1 MQIKKVAL
9 LKNSM
14 YEVHMD
20 DGTSFK
26 AHEESVVKYRLI
38 PERILETDEYNQ
50 VLEAIQ
56 YDQAYVKAL
65 GYISYKLRSESE
77 MRKYLVEDYHPEM
90 IDKTI
95 QRLREE
101 GYVNDAH
108 YAKALKNTMVAT
120 TDKGPFALEREL
132 KKHRIDEAVIRENV
146 DAFSREVDEE
156 RMNKLKDKQLKRHK
170 GAYRQF
176 RMKLTE
182 KLYQKGYGKAHIDM
196 IDFDDDYDETAH
208 FDKDFEKYFNKYRK
222 KETGHAMKQKLIQA
236 LMRKGYGYDL
246 IQEKLGGID
255 DETFEYYD
263 ET

>member
-14 YEVHMD
+14 YEIHMD

-38 PERILETDEYNQ
+38 PERVLESDEYQQ

-65 GYISYKLRSESE
+65 GYISFKLRSESE
-77 MRKYLVEDYHPEM
+77 MRKYLAEDYHPEM
-90 IDKTI
+90 IDRTI

-101 GYVNDAH
+101 GYVNDAN

-132 KKHRIDEAVIRENV
+132 KKHRIDEEIVKENV
-146 DAFSREVDEE
+146 DAFSREVDAE

-170 GAYRQF
+170 GSYRQF
-176 RMKLTE
+176 RMKLAE
-182 KLYQKGYGKAHIDM
+182 KLYQKGYGKEHVGM
-196 IDFDDDYDETAH
+196 IDFEDDFDEASH
-208 FDKDFEKYFNKYRK
+208 FDKDFEKYLNKYRK
-222 KETGHAMKQKLIQA
+222 KETGHALKQKLIQA

-255 DETFEYYD
+255 DETFEHYD